1 MTLDIDLIDARV
13 TAWQETFV
21 GQRRKK
27 PRQIW
32 FNSSCQPSAGST
44 TVVLHK
50 HTEEW
55 IVKREE
61 STGNIIKKKTGGKE
75 R

>member
-13 TAWQETFV
+13 TAWHETFV

-27 PRQIW
+27 PRQKIW
-32 FNSSCQPSAGST
+32 FNSNCQPSAGST

-50 HTEEW
+50 HTEKW
-55 IVKREE
+55 IVKRRK
-61 STGNIIKKKTGGKE
+61 SAGNTIKKEE
-75 R
+75 RR